1 MILSEETRQWLGD
14 KIRQEYKTVRQFAD
28 VVGLTESAVSR
39 ILNGNRRMMAYHYSN
54 FARALKMDEEDFK
67 QKIGG

>member
-1 MILSEETRQWLGD
+1 MILSQETRLWLGD
-14 KIRQEYKTVRQFAD
+14 KIRQECRTVRQFAEK
-28 VVGLTESAVSR
+28 VGLTESAVSR

-54 FARALKMDEEDFK
+54 FARALNMDEDEFK